1 MNLRLAGALL
11 FLICQPVQAQA
22 TLEYASFNQ
31 LETEILKDQ
40 NHVVVLNF
48 WATWCKPC
56 VAELPDFEKIHAE
69 LGKKGV
75 RVILA
80 NLDLHSKVEPAVPQ
94 FIQKQQIQSRVVH
107 ITDQD
112 ANDYINR
119 VDPTWSGSIPAT
131 LIYFQG
137 KKVWF
142 FEGQTDYETIKSI
155 LIKYIQL

>member
-1 MNLRLAGALL
+1 
-11 FLICQPVQAQA
+11 
-22 TLEYASFNQ
+22 
-31 LETEILKDQ
+31 
-40 NHVVVLNF
+40 
-48 WATWCKPC
+48 
-56 VAELPDFEKIHAE
+56 
-69 LGKKGV
+69 
-75 RVILA
+75 
-80 NLDLHSKVEPAVPQ
+80 VPQ
-94 FIQKQQIQSRVVH
+94 FIKKQKIQSRVVH

-131 LIYFQG
+131 AIYYQG